1 MAGSDSDDE
10 GSDSDDDDVGS
21 DEAEQILGP
30 ATAKKAAKPK
40 ARAAGGGGRRRGR
53 AQTGGSRRSS
63 TKRTK
68 TLLTFAA
75 LHHMPEHTQGLYV
88 QSLQKQDL
96 IDLRSSIEQETR
108 EAVDLNAVD
117 NRRPS
122 VSDLKEG
129 IIEWLRVNKPTGR
142 KRDRSRFENKRKKVH
157 EAGFCDSDAS
167 EGEVDDGASE
177 MQKQKEL
184 GQRARA
190 ASAAASKEA
199 ALAKKNASAS
209 KKAQVAEDAQ
219 NDPQV
224 VFSLAVFVG
233 ARNQN
238 ENEKGRGGTRAAYNA
253 HFHDKMMSD
262 FAAEGT
268 KAVSNPHWSEC
279 LAYTRHGCVVPICLF
294 AGPSN

>member
-21 DEAEQILGP
+21 DEAEHFGP

-96 IDLRSSIEQETR
+96 IDLRSLIEQETR

-142 KRDRSRFENKRKKVH
+142 KRDRSRFENKRQKVH
-157 EAGFCDSDAS
+157 EAGFCDPDAS
-167 EGEVDDGASE
+167 EEEVDEGASR
-177 MQKQKEL
+177 MRQQKEL
-184 GQRARA
+184 GQLARQQ
-190 ASAAASKEA
+190 SKESKIQA
-199 ALAKKNASAS
+199 ALAKKSASVS
-209 KKAQVAEDAQ
+209 KKAQVEEDAQ
-219 NDPQV
+219 NDTHV

-233 ARNQN
+233 ARN
-238 ENEKGRGGTRAAYNA
+238 
-253 HFHDKMMSD
+253 
-262 FAAEGT
+262 
-268 KAVSNPHWSEC
+268 
-279 LAYTRHGCVVPICLF
+279 
-294 AGPSN
+294 

>member
-88 QSLQKQDL
+88 QNLQKQDL

-108 EAVDLNAVD
+108 EAVDVNAVD

-142 KRDRSRFENKRKKVH
+142 KRDRSRFENKRQKVH
-157 EAGFCDSDAS
+157 EAGFCDPVAS
-167 EGEVDDGASE
+167 EEEVDKGASR
-177 MQKQKEL
+177 MRQQKEL
-184 GQRARA
+184 GQLARKQ
-190 ASAAASKEA
+190 SKESKIQA
-199 ALAKKNASAS
+199 GLAKKSASAS
-209 KKAQVAEDAQ
+209 KKAQVEEDAQ
-219 NDPQV
+219 NDTHE
-224 VFSLAVFVG
+224 VFSLADFVG
-233 ARNQN
+233 ARN
-238 ENEKGRGGTRAAYNA
+238 
-253 HFHDKMMSD
+253 
-262 FAAEGT
+262 
-268 KAVSNPHWSEC
+268 
-279 LAYTRHGCVVPICLF
+279 
-294 AGPSN
+294 

>member
-21 DEAEQILGP
+21 DEADQILGS
-30 ATAKKAAKPK
+30 ATAKKEAKPK

-129 IIEWLRVNKPTGR
+129 TIDWLRVNKPTGR

-157 EAGFCDSDAS
+157 EADFHCFVVSKISGREEKVASVSIPTLGEGDTMATYERISGISGDESDT
-167 EGEVDDGASE
+167 
-177 MQKQKEL
+177 
-184 GQRARA
+184 
-190 ASAAASKEA
+190 
-199 ALAKKNASAS
+199 NA
-209 KKAQVAEDAQ
+209 D
-219 NDPQV
+219 
-224 VFSLAVFVG
+224 VFVRIEISDVRG
-233 ARNQN
+233 AN
-238 ENEKGRGGTRAAYNA
+238 EDW
-253 HFHDKMMSD
+253 F
-262 FAAEGT
+262 
-268 KAVSNPHWSEC
+268 
-279 LAYTRHGCVVPICLF
+279 
-294 AGPSN
+294 